1 MMLGA
6 VATATQVRL
15 IAWFQDCG
23 YRAEPDPAEMVARHG
38 AEVAFGEGWPLCAMI
53 DTRLTGT
60 MS

>member
-23 YRAEPDPAEMVARHG
+23 YHPEPDPAGMIARHG
-38 AEVAFGEGWPLCAMI
+38 AEVAFEEGWPLCGMI
-53 DTRLTGT
+53 HTRLTGT